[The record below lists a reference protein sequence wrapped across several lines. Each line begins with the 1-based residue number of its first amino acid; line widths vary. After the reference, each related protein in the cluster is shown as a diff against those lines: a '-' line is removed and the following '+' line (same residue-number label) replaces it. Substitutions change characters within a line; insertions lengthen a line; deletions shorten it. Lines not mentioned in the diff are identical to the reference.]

1 MAVGQ
6 QTPRIDGIEKVTGA
20 AKFTG
25 DLSFPSL
32 LEARVL
38 RSPLPHAK
46 IQSIDAHEAEALPGV
61 IAVLTRDDLKDIN
74 PFYGNCLRDRPV
86 VAIDRVR
93 YVGEPVA
100 VVAAES
106 ALIAEEALCRIHI
119 AYDELPRIATVEA
132 ALASGAP
139 LLHEGLAEAGEFH
152 DMTGLGDSNPD
163 NICHREQYEAGD
175 TTAGFAESDA
185 IIAESFEF
193 PMIYQYAMEP
203 HTAVA
208 RVSGEGI
215 TLWTSSAHPFLI
227 RSELAHMFRLPQ
239 SKVEVIVPFV
249 GGAYGSKSYFKI
261 EPLIVAMARKTR
273 GRPVRL
279 AQTVAESMLT
289 TRRHS
294 ARCEIRTGV
303 KRDGTLLAREARVIM
318 DTGAYA
324 DNGPRVARRAVSR
337 MIGPY
342 KLGSCKVDVLA
353 VYTNTVPAGSM
364 RSIGGPQTIWALESH
379 MDTIAERLGIEPVEF
394 RLRNLLQRG
403 EALKKGATPVDAD
416 LRQGTKAAAH
426 AVAWPRQFKVQV
438 SRFNVCRPGPNPQV
452 QTTRTEHGGIG
463 IAVGVSDSEAMPVSA
478 ALVRLLA
485 DGSIILIAG
494 TTEVGQGARTIL
506 SQIVAQELNIGIDRI
521 TMRGT
526 DTAATPF
533 DRSTGASRSTTVMG
547 TAVRAATVDLR
558 EQLIDAA
565 AAALNTEAANVR
577 LQNGHVYAGEHS
589 LTYGAVVSAFF
600 GMPGGELIGRGY
612 SRPGVGFS
620 SQFPLF
626 WETGMG
632 AAEVRVDRET
642 GEMRVEHYVTVADV
656 GKAINPL
663 QAEAQ
668 DEGAAVQG
676 FGHTFFEALQY
687 ENGQP
692 LNANLI
698 DYCVPRFTDL
708 PRRFESLLIENEDG
722 PGPYG
727 AKGMGESGI
736 VSVAPAIGNA
746 LAQAT
751 GARVRELPLTPERV
765 WRALQDLE
773 GREDNTRGDR

>member
-6 QTPRIDGIEKVTGA
+6 HAPRIDGIEKVTGA
-20 AKFTG
+20 AKFTA
-25 DLSFPSL
+25 DLSLPGL
-32 LEARVL
+32 LEAKVL
-38 RSPLPHAK
+38 RSPLPHGK
-46 IQSIDAHEAEALPGV
+46 ILSIDTSRAEALAGV
-61 IAVLTRDDLKDIN
+61 AAVLTRDDLKDIN

-100 VVAAES
+100 VVAAENGPT
-106 ALIAEEALCRIHI
+106 AEEALARIDVQ
-119 AYDELPRIATVEA
+119 YDELSPIATVQD
-132 ALASGAP
+132 ALAPGAP
-139 LLHEGLAEAGEFH
+139 LLHEALAEAGEFH
-152 DMTGLGDSNPD
+152 DMAGPGDSNPD
-163 NICHREQYEAGD
+163 NICHRERYDYGD
-175 TTAGFAESDA
+175 VASGFAQADE
-185 IIAESFEF
+185 IIEESFEF
-193 PMIYQYAMEP
+193 PMVYQYAMEP

-208 RVSGEGI
+208 RVDAERI

-227 RSELAHMFRLPQ
+227 RSELAHMFGLAQ
-239 SKVEVIVPFV
+239 SRVEVIVPFV

-261 EPLIVAMARKTR
+261 EPLIVAMARKCA

-279 AQTVAESMLT
+279 VQTVPESMLT

-294 ARCEIRTGV
+294 ARCDMRTGV
-303 KRDGTLLAREARVIM
+303 KRDGTLMAREARVIM

-324 DNGPRVARRAVSR
+324 DNGPRVARRAISR

-342 KLGSCKVDVLA
+342 RLRSCKVDVLA

-379 MDTIAERLGIEPVEF
+379 MDTIAQRLRIDALEF
-394 RLRNLLQRG
+394 RLQNLLERG
-403 EALKKGATPVDAD
+403 QPLKKGATPIDAD

-426 AVAWPRQFKVQV
+426 AIAPPAAAG
-438 SRFNVCRPGPNPQV
+438 CGPK
-452 QTTRTEHGGIG
+452 GSG
-463 IAVGVSDSEAMPVSA
+463 IAVGVSDSEAMPVST

-485 DGSIILIAG
+485 DGSIILISG

-506 SQIVAQELNIGIDRI
+506 SQIVAQELDLPLHRI

-547 TAVRAATVDLR
+547 TAVRAAAIDLR
-558 EQLIDAA
+558 EQLITAA
-565 AAALNTEAANVR
+565 AEALKTESANIK
-577 LQNGHVYAGEHS
+577 LQNGNAYAAEQGLS
-589 LTYGAVVSAFF
+589 YGAVVSAFF

-632 AAEVRVDRET
+632 AAAIRVDEET
-642 GEMRVEHYVTVADV
+642 GEIKMDHYVTVADV

-676 FGHTFFEALQY
+676 IGHTFFESLQY
-687 ENGQP
+687 EAGQP

-698 DYCVPRFTDL
+698 DYRVPRFTDL
-708 PRRFESLLIENEDG
+708 PHSFESLLIENGDG

-736 VSVAPAIGNA
+736 VSVAPAVGNA

-765 WRALQDLE
+765 WRALKDREAGRSE
-773 GREDNTRGDR
+773 GT